1 MFLIYYGDG
10 NGIWNLLVIFSTS
23 RWLTWSWPSSN
34 PVPVPVIIYWL
45 TILNRKP
52 SYPTAMSHWKTLPC
66 RVMKIGWWCL
76 VTNPSISG
84 TKDPGCLNP
93 SWTPARWQRFRCLV
107 DPFADRWETSFKI
120 IHTQATGWVVE
131 MHENAGEF
139 FFYKWKISEESSNRL
154 FVCGLPKMD
163 WIHDDPWNMW
173 WTEQKLGWHGKHQIC
188 VGDCCKL
195 KSWMVGA
202 PLFDWCLI
210 TIMWLKQ

>member
-1 MFLIYYGDG
+1 MEVPKLDFPTKNPFPRPSNTGTGETYRDYVYTTGTIYRVCNMFLIYYGDG

-139 FFYKWKISEESSNRL
+139 FFL
-154 FVCGLPKMD
+154 
-163 WIHDDPWNMW
+163 
-173 WTEQKLGWHGKHQIC
+173 
-188 VGDCCKL
+188 
-195 KSWMVGA
+195 
-202 PLFDWCLI
+202 
-210 TIMWLKQ
+210 